1 MRTLFHTPIRAWGA
15 LCLVLTL
22 ACTAW
27 SCSDASSE
35 LPEKPEMSFSG
46 KSILFSEEGGE
57 RSVSFTTNRAWT
69 AQLINNLDAAQQP
82 WCTLSVESGGAGS
95 HRITIEVQPL
105 EGDYRE
111 AILILNASAAG
122 GEITVMQSGQ
132 PVLTTADAVA
142 VDESAATLGGSW
154 IYSGE
159 LDVAEFG
166 VGIRK
171 QTEAEYTYHAV
182 AERAEDGS
190 FSARIGELESQTTYL
205 FAVYV
210 LTADGVR
217 YTGEEKEFTTDMPP
231 VRISIAELKAAGR
244 LVAEGGQQTLTES
257 QYVEGVVIASFIPEP
272 EPEPTPEPE
281 PEAATRALVSTEAYV
296 MIVDDT
302 ASDSGI
308 TLYFDTPEENIYALG
323 DRLNVR
329 TKDGV
334 IRHAASGLVDLRPLT
349 IGIRVVES
357 GQSVEP
363 VVIDHTKLAD
373 YESMAVCIEHTQ
385 LTRLFTDTELYPTWG
400 SATLWN
406 MEVEE
411 SEVSYSLYVPA
422 ESELAAQTPS
432 SGSGT
437 LRGIVIGGDA
447 NDYVVR
453 CDEPSDVAGL
463 TGARFESMLELKF
476 LAPEYQ
482 GTLSVGEAATGDLV
496 IPYRNGDNS
505 VIPGTIRA
513 EVTGDPA
520 VVGDLSVASVSDV
533 QIGTGTGDI
542 RLAVS
547 GTPGAAGTVTFT
559 VYGLDA
565 LGTANSCTAEVI
577 VPEVP
582 EVGNFEAVWDTATS
596 KGDTQIAGTS
606 TNSSITV
613 TDFVLTASA
622 ENISGTKWADFAAVG
637 WDVNTAANKLS
648 SPVQYYLTTLTVGSG
663 KLLALSGMDI
673 EQRINGGDVTLSV
686 QYALNGGAYT
696 EIEAILLT
704 SSSEPFTVNL
714 GKVPALKSLAEGTTV
729 TIRLVPIATNA
740 STKWGIKKGS
750 RLAIYGNAE

>member
-1 MRTLFHTPIRAWGA
+1 M
-15 LCLVLTL
+15 
-22 ACTAW
+22 
-27 SCSDASSE
+27 
-35 LPEKPEMSFSG
+35 
-46 KSILFSEEGGE
+46 
-57 RSVSFTTNRAWT
+57 
-69 AQLINNLDAAQQP
+69 
-82 WCTLSVESGGAGS
+82 
-95 HRITIEVQPL
+95 
-105 EGDYRE
+105 
-111 AILILNASAAG
+111 
-122 GEITVMQSGQ
+122 
-132 PVLTTADAVA
+132 
-142 VDESAATLGGSW
+142 
-154 IYSGE
+154 
-159 LDVAEFG
+159 
-166 VGIRK
+166 
-171 QTEAEYTYHAV
+171 
-182 AERAEDGS
+182 
-190 FSARIGELESQTTYL
+190 
-205 FAVYV
+205 
-210 LTADGVR
+210 
-217 YTGEEKEFTTDMPP
+217 
-231 VRISIAELKAAGR
+231 
-244 LVAEGGQQTLTES
+244 
-257 QYVEGVVIASFIPEP
+257 
-272 EPEPTPEPE
+272 
-281 PEAATRALVSTEAYV
+281 
-296 MIVDDT
+296 
-302 ASDSGI
+302 
-308 TLYFDTPEENIYALG
+308 
-323 DRLNVR
+323 
-329 TKDGV
+329 

-349 IGIRVVES
+349 IGIRVVGS

-385 LTRLFTDTELYPTWG
+385 LTRLFTDTEVYPTWG

-463 TGARFESMLELKF
+463 TGVRFESMLELKF

-505 VIPGTIRA
+505 VIQGTIRA

-663 KLLALSGMDI
+663 KSLALSGMDI